1 MIVLRSP
8 RALMRWRRSL
18 LREGVRVGMVPT
30 MGALHDG
37 HRSLMRRARLSCD
50 AVLVSLFVNPT
61 QFGPQ
66 EDFARYPRAFRADAE
81 LCRQEGVDAL
91 YAPTLETMY
100 PAGYQTSVS
109 VREIAHRWEGAA
121 RPHHFE
127 GVATVVT
134 KLLAAARPDV
144 AYFGQKDYQQA
155 MLIRRLVADL
165 DLDVTV
171 QVCPTVREAD
181 GLAMS
186 SRNAYLTPV
195 QRKAATVLYAALRA
209 GRDAVRRGV
218 KEGAKVVGIMR
229 AVAAREPLA
238 AVDYLALCDPTTLE
252 PLRRVRTPA
261 VCLGA
266 IRIGT
271 IRLIDNLL
279 LGR

>member
-1 MIVLRSP
+1 MIILCSP

-50 AVLVSLFVNPT
+50 AVLVSLFVNPK

-100 PAGYQTSVS
+100 PSGYQTRVT
-109 VREIAHRWEGAA
+109 VREIAQRWEAAA

-134 KLLAAARPDV
+134 KLLTAARPD
-144 AYFGQKDYQQA
+144 AAFFGQKDYQQA
-155 MLIRRLVADL
+155 AVIRRLVADL

-218 KEGAKVVGIMR
+218 KEGSKVTRVMR
-229 AVAAREPLA
+229 VVVAREPLA

-252 PLRRVRTPA
+252 PLRRAKTPA
-261 VCLGA
+261 VFLGA
-266 IRIGT
+266 IRLGRV
-271 IRLIDNLL
+271 RLIDNLL
-279 LGR
+279 LSR